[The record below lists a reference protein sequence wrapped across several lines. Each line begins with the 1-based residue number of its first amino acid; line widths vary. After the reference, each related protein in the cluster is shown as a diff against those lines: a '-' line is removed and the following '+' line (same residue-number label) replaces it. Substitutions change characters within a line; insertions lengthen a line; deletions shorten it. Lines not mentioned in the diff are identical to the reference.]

1 MREGINDSIITVA
14 YESTDSNLIYIVSLK
29 YLSGNVLSAYAIN
42 AGTSSSVHATSVSSQ
57 VVWQSALYNTAQ
69 TTETAIHFVFG
80 LSDSDAIEIHY
91 SLTNPTLP
99 VLNNFF
105 KYKTVMNLRPNV
117 NQNFTKVL
125 GISSNSI

>member
-1 MREGINDSIITVA
+1 MVA
-14 YESTDSNLIYIVSLK
+14 VSGVLLVLIAV
-29 YLSGNVLSAYAIN
+29 N
-42 AGTSSSVHATSVSSQ
+42 AGTSSTVYATSVSSQ
-57 VVWQSALYNTAQ
+57 VVWQSAQYNTAQ
-69 TTETAIHFVFG
+69 TTESAIHFVFG

-99 VLNNFF
+99 VPSYYF

-125 GISSNSI
+125 GISSNSISAFNSSVG